1 VIAKDW
7 VLTPRALYG
16 VAGALA
22 LAGIGVRLA
31 PARLPGGQPALEL
44 PAPAQLS
51 PAQGVLGDER
61 SYAPIAAANVF
72 SQTRTPPKVRFVP
85 EGRHSADSVAPAPK
99 PRARVFRLYG
109 ITVTAKEATALIDAN
124 PKIPGAELYRIGDL
138 IGGAPITAITESTVV
153 IRRPGGPLVL
163 RLRPAARP
171 RR

>member
-1 VIAKDW
+1 
-7 VLTPRALYG
+7 
-16 VAGALA
+16 
-22 LAGIGVRLA
+22 
-31 PARLPGGQPALEL
+31 
-44 PAPAQLS
+44 
-51 PAQGVLGDER
+51 
-61 SYAPIAAANVF
+61 
-72 SQTRTPPKVRFVP
+72 
-85 EGRHSADSVAPAPK
+85 
-99 PRARVFRLYG
+99 VFRLYG